1 MMKKIEAIIRPSRLE
16 EIKEA
21 LNGIDI
27 LGLTISQVMGCGRQK
42 GITEVYRGT
51 QVEINVLPKI
61 KIETVV
67 DDDSVE
73 KVISAIVAAARIGE
87 VGDGKIFVYDIQD
100 VVRIRTGERGTI
112 AL

>member
-1 MMKKIEAIIRPSRLE
+1 MKKIEAIVRPSRLE

-21 LNGIDI
+21 LNDIEI

-42 GITEVYRGT
+42 GIKEVYRGT

-67 DDDSVE
+67 DDADAE
-73 KVISAIVAAARIGE
+73 KVIATIIAAARCGE
-87 VGDGKIFVYDIQD
+87 VGDGKIFVYNVEDAI
-100 VVRIRTGERGTI
+100 RIRTGERGVV